1 MNDKKNKRVVKEFV
15 TEHSHNLINAKHTQ
29 FLHSHRTVKKSDMS
43 IVMDHMVDQAG
54 GYASVGHM
62 IKDLHNIIDAKR
74 KTLFTN
80 SDSKSDTDVFY
91 DYQLNEDDTLGSLFW
106 TDSMP
111 CNDYRRQLFIFVG
124 VNHHNKTTTYS
135 WILKT
140 FLSAMHGKYPTS
152 VVTNGDK
159 TMLKEIKAEISGSVH
174 RLCSWHLQRNA
185 QANLGDTVRAAW
197 KCMVTKM
204 YAKRKQWAE
213 KFLKDLF
220 FGGIHS
226 TQRSESINAYLN
238 RFLNCRLK
246 LYEYMRQIDRAM
258 ERLRHTEMKDDFEN
272 LNEHHILVTH
282 LELLEKHATEL
293 YTRGIFQ
300 LVHDKIEEKAKLSIC
315 KFVDGV
321 ESQTYTFRKFDGGN
335 KTWNVSYNPMLS
347 MLQCSCKLFEAAGI
361 PYRHTLGVMKAQN
374 MRRIP
379 RTLLMTRWIINAK
392 KVTDEF
398 MYDYRLGSLSARCSK
413 MCYFASLTTDGHQ
426 KAKLAIDYLYRN
438 AVTNT
443 IFKYRNGRISKPH
456 NCRRC
461 RQLGH
466 TVKTCQVDIQK
477 GASAVGSNEGKQTSE
492 LNPLWVFQQIH

>member
-1 MNDKKNKRVVKEFV
+1 MEGASESMLNTTDDDNRFSAGVK
-15 TEHSHNLINAKHTQ
+15 
-29 FLHSHRTVKKSDMS
+29 
-43 IVMDHMVDQAG
+43 VMDHMVDQAG

-80 SDSKSDTDVFY
+80 SDVDA
-91 DYQLNEDDTLGSLFW
+91 
-106 TDSMP
+106 
-111 CNDYRRQLFIFVG
+111 II
-124 VNHHNKTTTYS
+124 S

-159 TMLKEIKAEISGSVH
+159 TMLKEIKAEISGSNTSL
-174 RLCSWHLQRNA
+174 R
-185 QANLGDTVRAAW
+185 
-197 KCMVTKM
+197 
-204 YAKRKQWAE
+204 
-213 KFLKDLF
+213 
-220 FGGIHS
+220 
-226 TQRSESINAYLN
+226 
-238 RFLNCRLK
+238 LNCMRRLTSSGCMEMYGDKDVCKTLK

-392 KVTDEF
+392 KDFNNKQGIQLVTDEF

-443 IFKYRNGRISKPH
+443 IFKYRNGRICP
-456 NCRRC
+456 
-461 RQLGH
+461 
-466 TVKTCQVDIQK
+466 TT
-477 GASAVGSNEGKQTSE
+477 A
-492 LNPLWVFQQIH
+492 